1 MASVMGLTFKN
12 SALLDQAFVHR
23 SYANESPIPIE
34 DNERLEF
41 LGDAVLNFISG
52 SFLYRMYPQFS
63 EEKLTKLRSN
73 LVDEPHLATLA
84 RELRLNERLQLGQ
97 GEQQGHGS
105 DKDSILSD
113 AFEAVIGAY
122 FLDAGIEAVR
132 EFVEP
137 LLSQAIA
144 KMAAQQDLDKH
155 LGDRITDAKSRLQEW
170 MQRHHG
176 KPPTY
181 RLIEERGEPHNRIFV
196 VQVWGQGKLLGTGI
210 GSRKRAAE
218 QEAAQEAI
226 RHLQEAGLMSS

>member
-1 MASVMGLTFKN
+1 
-12 SALLDQAFVHR
+12 
-23 SYANESPIPIE
+23 
-34 DNERLEF
+34 
-41 LGDAVLNFISG
+41 
-52 SFLYRMYPQFS
+52 MYPQFS